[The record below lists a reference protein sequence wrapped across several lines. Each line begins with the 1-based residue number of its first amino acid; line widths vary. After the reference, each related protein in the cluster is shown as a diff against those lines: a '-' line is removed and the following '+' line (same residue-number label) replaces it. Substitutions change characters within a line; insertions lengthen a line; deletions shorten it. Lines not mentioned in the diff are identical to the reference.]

1 MTLHIVLLQCFS
13 GLVYLWTQNWQK
25 RLVGSSCHETIIA
38 RQGWRK
44 QKLAPAVKIQRRIK
58 SDLNPM
64 FGKAAL
70 ATVEE
75 GEPNLAEMQKTLNFM
90 QDHPGFDPWAQPLA
104 AMDVVL
110 PYKLFP
116 KSPKTSS
123 GQLIKAYPSSM
134 SSRWTTFTQNF
145 TNSIKNALAMA
156 HIAGY
161 NSFPDYDLN
170 PYPPPSLIQRTTNFF
185 SYPYRLFLASST
197 NPTAWVSGIR
207 KHALESYA
215 RGQIAVARKDRE
227 ELAQWTAEEY
237 KGDLERV
244 LKKNASGGVGGG
256 NTYIWNLHREV
267 SPCKVLSIRAVEGHF
282 GKNPPTIGNRLVIQ
296 ALVKFE
302 TEESLEMYSPS
313 GKPLH
318 APSTSSPSSSPPLF
332 TSSLTLSS
340 PPSPSSSST
349 KTNSNSKSNKRT
361 PAPRS
366 PLTTY
371 LLLEKR
377 MFMNSN
383 WVVRERVWAK
393 PGAEVKA

>member
-1 MTLHIVLLQCFS
+1 MRACLISSRRVFILSSTTPCRPQSLFPNLRYAS
-13 GLVYLWTQNWQK
+13 TATATKPRPQN
-25 RLVGSSCHETIIA
+25 RA
-38 RQGWRK
+38 
-44 QKLAPAVKIQRRIK
+44 APAT
-58 SDLNPM
+58 
-64 FGKAAL
+64 G
-70 ATVEE
+70 EE
-75 GEPNLAEMQKTLNFM
+75 GEQNLAEMQKTLILM

-104 AMDVVL
+104 AMDVTL

-170 PYPPPSLIQRTTNFF
+170 PYPPPSFIQRTKNFF

-215 RGQIAVARKDRE
+215 RGQIAVAKKDRE

-318 APSTSSPSSSPPLF
+318 APSTSSSPPPLF
-332 TSSLTLSS
+332 TSSLTLS
-340 PPSPSSSST
+340 PSSSPFPSST
-349 KTNSNSKSNKRT
+349 KPNSSSNSKSNKRT